1 MHLAW
6 NGCRCQHTL
15 QEPAEQSAARLLASQ
30 PPDLPACVCCL
41 CRRAVKR
48 AAGGKEQGA
57 LTVRDV
63 ALLLR
68 QPDNEGDAEAEIEGE
83 DGEEEGQGAAAVQ
96 AATSPRAAAAAAAAG
111 RAAAAAAAAAAGVP
125 S

>member
-1 MHLAW
+1 
-6 NGCRCQHTL
+6 
-15 QEPAEQSAARLLASQ
+15 
-30 PPDLPACVCCL
+30 
-41 CRRAVKR
+41 VKR

-68 QPDNEGDAEAEIEGE
+68 QPDNERDVEAGIEAE
-83 DGEEEGQGAAAVQ
+83 DGEQEGAAAAQVPL
-96 AATSPRAAAAAAAAG
+96 SPRAAAAAAAAG
-111 RAAAAAAAAAAGVP
+111 RAAASAAVAVGGP